1 MKRIILASATLIGL
15 CTFTLKAQNF
25 SQFQKSF
32 AGKKISSV
40 IEQQS
45 KPLANAN
52 QQPISNGGLTISV
65 SNTSQGFNSVTRTVA
80 FNGEAAKTTAECK
93 FVRLKTVNKNGAT
106 ETFVDTEN
114 PFERPAAMEKMGE
127 RYDNLIKEK
136 CVYQI
141 GTDGATKQ
149 MGSVQFID
157 SWNQHLPFLSLDSAL
172 NFIAFDMGTA
182 PLKAGVKWTT
192 ASKNDFIEL
201 QNTFTIKSVDEKTI
215 TIECSGSN
223 TFIPE
228 PEPVTANGS
237 QTISMRIKRL
247 RSKFAG
253 TFSVDKATGLITEA
267 NLEATTASRRSVMGQ
282 NVETERQETIKV
294 TNKLN

>member
-15 CTFTLKAQNF
+15 CTFTVKAQNF
-25 SQFQKSF
+25 SQYQKSF
-32 AGKKISSV
+32 VGKKISSV

-65 SNTSQGFNSVTRTVA
+65 SNTSQGFNTAVRSVA
-80 FNGEAAKTTAECK
+80 FSGAPGKTTAECK
-93 FVRLKTVNKNGAT
+93 FVRLKSVTKNGAT

-114 PFERPAAMEKMGE
+114 PFERPAAMEKTGE
-127 RYDNLIKEK
+127 RYDNLVKEK
-136 CVYQI
+136 VVYQI
-141 GTDGATKQ
+141 GEDGAVQKSGSKQ
-149 MGSVQFID
+149 FND
-157 SWNQHLPFLSLDSAL
+157 TWNQFLPFLSLDSTL
-172 NFIAFDMGTA
+172 NFIAFDIGAT
-182 PLKAGVKWTT
+182 PIKVGVGWTT
-192 ASKNDFIEL
+192 AAKNNFLEL

-237 QTISMRIKRL
+237 QTISMRIQRL
-247 RSKFAG
+247 RNKFAG
-253 TFSVDKATGLITEA
+253 TFSIDKATGLITEA
-267 NLEATTASRRSVMGQ
+267 NFEATTASRRSVMGQ

-294 TNKLN
+294 TNKIN